1 MKVEIK
7 TIWPNEAKEI
17 LETKNLN
24 NRNISNIFVKK
35 LANDILNNAFLVTHQ
50 GIAFD
55 SNGLLIDGQH
65 RLAACVMANKPI
77 TLLVTS
83 DIPAVQNIGNGN
95 INTFEIL
102 DSGKNRTVSQMLAL
116 SGMKYANRV
125 AAAVKAAALLCCKTS
140 TNFGV
145 SVAQTHKI
153 LNMISDSIYACIEVG
168 IAPGLLKPVSWI
180 LGPMVI
186 YHYTFPDKAIQLLTE
201 FTNVT
206 QPHNSNAASRA
217 LAKFYSKNFGISG
230 GQQQVAFYNY
240 VCFAIHK
247 FHFSEPVTR
256 MASSDLSRD
265 WLLSLNPDIC
275 RKIAQVINP
284 KYK

>member
-7 TIWPNEAKEI
+7 TIWPVEAKKI
-17 LETKNLN
+17 LETKNKN

-35 LANDILNNAFLVTHQ
+35 LANDISNDAFLVTHQ

-55 SNGLLIDGQH
+55 TNGILIDGQH

-83 DIPAVQNIGNGN
+83 DIPTVQKIGNGS

-116 SGMKYANRV
+116 SGTKYANRV
-125 AAAVKAAALLCCKTS
+125 ASAVKASALLCCKTS
-140 TNFGV
+140 TNFGI

-153 LNMISDSIYACIEVG
+153 LNMISDSVYACIEVSV
-168 IAPGLLKPVSWI
+168 APGLLKPVSWI

-186 YHYTFPDKAIQLLTE
+186 YHYTFPDKAIQLLSE

-206 QPHNSNAASRA
+206 QPHDSFAASRA
-217 LAKFYSKNFGISG
+217 LAKFYSKNLGTSG

-240 VCFAIHK
+240 VCFAINK
-247 FHFSEPVTR
+247 FHFNEPVAR
-256 MASSDLSRD
+256 MTSSDLSRN

-275 RKIAQVINP
+275 RKIAQIINP